1 MARAPRDRGTGA
13 VRKLPSGRWQA
24 RMLVNG
30 RHVSLGSYA
39 QKADANAAL
48 RDALGRQDTGTWVD
62 PREGRITFGRYADE
76 WIAGRHDLAMRT
88 RNDYEDLLRLHL
100 KPAFGATPLADI
112 SVLAVRRWWSL
123 SSGPD
128 GHGRAPKTY
137 RLLRAVLNTAVE
149 DGLIPRNPCR
159 IKGAGADNTP
169 ERPTVTVGQVY
180 AIAEAIVPRYR
191 GLVLLAAFTSL
202 RFGELRALRRKRLDL
217 GRATVL
223 VAPEDG
229 NVQRDRSGAAH
240 FTRPKS
246 RAGARTVAI
255 PAPIVEEMRVH
266 LALVGD
272 HGPEALVFPADKS
285 ADGMRPF
292 HAEAFGRQW
301 RKALA
306 TVDGLPDGLVFH
318 DLRHT
323 GNTLAAGTGASTRE
337 LMVRMGHASPRA
349 ALIYQHASAERDKAI
364 AEALGAQIRRTKDAD
379 AARS

>member
-30 RHVSLGSYA
+30 RHISLGSYA

-48 RDALGRQDTGTWVD
+48 RDALGAQDAGTWVD
-62 PREGRITFGRYADE
+62 PRKGRITFGSYADE

-100 KPAFGATPLADI
+100 NPAFGATPLADI
-112 SVLAVRRWWSL
+112 SVLAVRRWWARA
-123 SSGPD
+123 SGPD

-137 RLLRAVLNTAVE
+137 RLLRAILNTAVE

-191 GLVLLAAFTSL
+191 GLVLLAAFTGL

-217 GRATVL
+217 DGATVL

-229 NVQRDRSGAAH
+229 NVQRDRSGAAR

-255 PAPIVEEMRVH
+255 PGPIVEEMRVH

-272 HGPEALVFPADKS
+272 HGSEALVFPADKS

-323 GNTLAAGTGASTRE
+323 GNTLAEISDVA
-337 LMVRMGHASPRA
+337 
-349 ALIYQHASAERDKAI
+349 
-364 AEALGAQIRRTKDAD
+364 
-379 AARS
+379 